1 MIGNGYGEIFP
12 ARIIDTG
19 MYIKTSVFCLLMLEY
34 VVYNNTDEIVDFEF
48 GYRYGTSDQYNNNT
62 YSSSRYYERIP
73 SGIQRTCLYLRPIN
87 LAKALIIRPVVKLTT
102 SGQSILL
109 KSGAI
114 KCLCFTDINRI

>member
-12 ARIIDTG
+12 ARIINTG

-62 YSSSRYYERIP
+62 YSSSSRM
-73 SGIQRTCLYLRPIN
+73 N
-87 LAKALIIRPVVKLTT
+87 
-102 SGQSILL
+102 
-109 KSGAI
+109 
-114 KCLCFTDINRI
+114 TDQ